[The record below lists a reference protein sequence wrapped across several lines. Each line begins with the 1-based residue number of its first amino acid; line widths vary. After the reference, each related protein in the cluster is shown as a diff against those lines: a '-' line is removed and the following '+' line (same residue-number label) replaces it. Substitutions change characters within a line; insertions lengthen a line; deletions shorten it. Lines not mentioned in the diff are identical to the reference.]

1 MLHSPAGAVMAN
13 TIDIHV
19 AGFHLTAL
27 LETAAAPRT
36 CAAFLSMLPIRAM
49 LVHGRWSGEACW
61 IPFGDLDLD
70 LTYENHTSFPAAG
83 QLLFYPGGISEA
95 EILFPYGASIFAS
108 KVGQLAGNHFAT
120 VEGGREHLAALGHR
134 VLWEGAQD
142 IALRAADASDA
153 SGAPDASAGSQAIG
167 AFNDLPRAEAEAR
180 LRTCCASKR
189 WAEALTSGR
198 PYPTPES
205 LYDAADDVWWSL
217 EQSDWLQAFAA
228 HPRIGD
234 RAAADPTA
242 QREQA
247 GVASASADLTAA
259 LAEANQRYEERF
271 GRVFLICATGKSAE
285 EMLASIRRR
294 LGNDEHAEV
303 QVAAAEQAKITR
315 LRLER
320 LLRLR

>member
-1 MLHSPAGAVMAN
+1 MAS

-36 CAAFLSMLPIRAM
+36 CAAVLTMLPIRAK

-70 LTYENHTSFPAAG
+70 LVYENHTSFPAAG
-83 QLLFYPGGISEA
+83 QLLLYPGGISEA
-95 EILFPYGASIFAS
+95 EILFPYGATIFAS

-120 VEGGREHLAALGHR
+120 IDAGREHLATLGHR
-134 VLWEGAQD
+134 VLWEGAQE
-142 IALRAADASDA
+142 IAFHAS
-153 SGAPDASAGSQAIG
+153 APTDSDASAGSQALD
-167 AFNDLPRAEAEAR
+167 AFNDLSRAEAEAQ
-180 LRTCCASKR
+180 LKTCCASQR
-189 WAEALTSGR
+189 WAEAMALER

-205 LYDAADDVWWSL
+205 LYDAADRVWWSL
-217 EQSDWLQAFAA
+217 DQSDWLQAFAA

-247 GVASASADLTAA
+247 GAARASAELRAA
-259 LAEANQRYEERF
+259 LAEANRRYEERF
-271 GRVFLICATGKSAE
+271 GRVFLICAAGKSAE
-285 EMLASIRRR
+285 DLLASIRHRM
-294 LGNDEHAEV
+294 GNDEQAELH
-303 QVAAAEQAKITR
+303 VAAAEQAKITR

-320 LLRLR
+320 LLRIL